1 MFLVLY
7 HVLHRRGTF
16 AKSVSIFELL
26 GPKYNKNR
34 FDKIGTRG
42 QKSCCFDFLK
52 VGYELF
58 RSLLGIVFSLKR
70 PTFSYIFNA
79 KGLCMTS
86 NIKILSL
93 TFALCVG
100 HFDHFRG
107 KKQIFWDFW
116 GLFWSCLEVVKA
128 LFLASSCQIF
138 TWILSSKGCY
148 ITLKIKKFRSF
159 FGSLRRSFW

>member
-1 MFLVLY
+1 MDGLMDERIYILRLWTMHSPYFLCFQYCTMSYIEGEHLQNRFQYLSFQVQN
-7 HVLHRRGTF
+7 TT
-16 AKSVSIFELL
+16 
-26 GPKYNKNR
+26 KNR

-107 KKQIFWDFW
+107 KKQIFWDF
-116 GLFWSCLEVVKA
+116 
-128 LFLASSCQIF
+128 
-138 TWILSSKGCY
+138 
-148 ITLKIKKFRSF
+148 
-159 FGSLRRSFW
+159 